1 MTSQHVAIRASAGS
15 GKTYRLTTR
24 YLGLLLR
31 GESPSHILATTFT
44 RKAAGEILGRVLTR
58 LAGAVLEARAC
69 ETLAKDV
76 GQPDLT
82 MARAGETLKEAASLL
97 HRMRISTIDS
107 FFAGIAKSFSLE
119 LAFPPQWEIVD
130 ASVADAMRTEAVSA
144 TLRGEVDAVLVLIRL
159 LSKGRF
165 GRSVASLVAET
176 VDALHG
182 VYLDAPD
189 SAWDTLVSRTVP
201 DLAWREEIVRQLE
214 DCQVSLALPG
224 RMAESLQQTIEHARA
239 RRWEMLLTRGLPSK
253 LLNGKHT
260 YYSDEIPPEIEDH
273 LAELIEQVR
282 AVLLDALIGRGRAT
296 HRLLAVFDEHVRE
309 LKRARAALRFDDV
322 TRALAT
328 ASLLGRLDE
337 VFFRLDGSIH
347 HLLLDE
353 FQDTSLAQWQ
363 VLRPLAKEVASHATP
378 DRSVLLV
385 GDVKQAIY
393 GWRGGVA
400 DIFDTLDADLP
411 GLTWEPLHMS
421 RRSSPPIID
430 TVNYVFEDLRGNKAL
445 RDEQAAAYA
454 WQAGYVRHKTIK
466 KDLAGY
472 ARLEVAPSLD
482 GESAGTSTLRRAAIV
497 TKEWARRCPG
507 ASIGV
512 LTRSNDA
519 VRRVMAEL
527 RELRVPASE
536 EGGNPIT
543 DSAAV
548 GLVLSLLRMADHPG
562 DSVARFH
569 VAASPLGESLGLKN
583 NAASAARV
591 ARDVRE
597 QLQRDGYAT
606 SVLGWAS
613 VLAPHCDEREA
624 RRLTQLLRLAS
635 SHDDRPGLRADDFV
649 AYAST
654 ERVEDPATADVR
666 VMTIHKSKGLQFD
679 VVILPE
685 LDEKLVGRTPAVLVE
700 SPSPMS
706 PPTKVVPY
714 ANEAERLVIPELR
727 EMAKR
732 WRAGQVRESL
742 SLLYVALTRAVHALV
757 MVIEPNDRSDCPP
770 TFAGLLRHALAQGAM
785 ASASAVLFERGDDR
799 WDERHSFVRSAP
811 EGERKAISQVRMR
824 ASGGRARGFPRTSPS
839 ALEGGTQLQ
848 VADIMRL
855 DTRSLR
861 TGSVVHALFEQVGWL
876 EDGVASDEVLREVAR
891 AAGAPADRAASLVA
905 EFRVMLD
912 QPQVRDVLRRSSYV
926 TEELAVEVHRELPF
940 ALRDD
945 KRLLTGAMDRVA
957 VRRFGD
963 LVHDVEV
970 LDYKTDGVDET
981 TLPGKVEHY
990 RPQLEA
996 YGRAAARLFGAK
1008 PENVRAR
1015 LVFVRAGW
1023 VVDVRR
1029 EVCPPF
1035 VVTR

>member
-31 GESPSHILATTFT
+31 GEAPHHILATTFT

-58 LAGAVLEARAC
+58 LAGAVLEAGKC

-82 MARAGETLKEAASLL
+82 TARAGETLRVAASSL

-107 FFAGIAKSFSLE
+107 FFGGIAKSFSLE

-130 ASVADAMRTEAVSA
+130 ASVAEAMRTEAVGA

-159 LSKGRF
+159 LSKGRY
-165 GRSVASLVAET
+165 GRSVASLVSET

-189 SAWDTLVSRTVP
+189 AAWDTLVLRTVP
-201 DLAWREEIVRQLE
+201 DPVWREEIVRQLE
-214 DCQVSLALPG
+214 DCLVSVVLPG
-224 RMAESLQQTIEHARA
+224 RMAESLHLTVEDARA
-239 RRWEMLLTRGLPSK
+239 RRWDRMLGRGLPSK
-253 LLNGKHT
+253 LLAGNHT
-260 YYSDEIPPEIEDH
+260 YYGEEIPEEIADH
-273 LAELIEQVR
+273 LTALIEQVR
-282 AVLLDALIGRGRAT
+282 AVLLEALIGRGRAT

-309 LKRARAALRFDDV
+309 IKRARAALRFEDV

-411 GLTWEPLHMS
+411 GLSWEPLHVS
-421 RRSSPPIID
+421 RRSAPPVIE

-445 RDEQAAAYA
+445 RDEQAAAHA
-454 WQAGYVRHKTIK
+454 WQAGYVRHKTIRK
-466 KDLAGY
+466 ELEGY
-472 ARLEVAPSLD
+472 VRLEVAPPAD
-482 GESAGTSTLRRAAIV
+482 GESKSALRRAAFV
-497 TKEWARRCPG
+497 VREWVQQCPG
-507 ASIGV
+507 ATIGV

-548 GLVLSLLRMADHPG
+548 GLVLSLLRLADHPG
-562 DSVARFH
+562 DSVSRFH
-569 VAASPLGESLGLKN
+569 VAASPLGAFLGLTN
-583 NAASAARV
+583 NGASAARV
-591 ARDVRE
+591 AYDVRE
-597 QLQRDGYAT
+597 QLQRDGYAA

-624 RRLTQLLRLAS
+624 RRLGQLLRLAS
-635 SHDDRPGLRADDFV
+635 HHDERPGLRVDDFV

-666 VMTIHKSKGLQFD
+666 VMTIHKAKGLQFD
-679 VVILPE
+679 IVVLPE
-685 LDEKLVGRTPAVLVE
+685 LDVRLVGQTPAVLVE

-714 ANEAERLVIPELR
+714 ANEAERLVIPELG

-742 SLLYVALTRAVHALV
+742 SLLYVAMTRAVHALV
-757 MVIEPNDRSDCPP
+757 MVLEPNERPECPA
-770 TFAGLLRHALAQGAM
+770 TFAGLLRHALKQGAM
-785 ASASAVLFERGDDR
+785 ASASAVLFEHGDPL
-799 WDERHSFVRSAP
+799 WYQHHSFERPALR
-811 EGERKAISQVRMR
+811 GEKTTISQVRMR
-824 ASGGRARGFPRTSPS
+824 ASRDRVRGYPRTSPS

-848 VADIMRL
+848 VADLMRL

-876 EDGVASDEVLREVAR
+876 EDGVPSDEALREVAR
-891 AAGAPADRAASLVA
+891 AAGAPPDRADSLVA
-905 EFRVMLD
+905 EFHAMLER
-912 QPQVRDVLRRSSYV
+912 PQVREVLRRSSYV

-945 KRLLTGAMDRVA
+945 IRLLTGAMDRVV

-963 LVHDVEV
+963 VVHDVEV

-981 TLPGKVEHY
+981 RLSGKVEHY

-996 YGRAAARLFGAK
+996 YGRAAARLFGAR
-1008 PENVRAR
+1008 PENVRSR

-1023 VVDVRR
+1023 VVDVRGR
-1029 EVCPPF
+1029 SALPSP
-1035 VVTR
+1035 